1 MRIKSE
7 ICEPIVPPV
16 EPLFE
21 SVIKTYYKLEEL
33 GITEVDGKIVFVDNM
48 EAKP

>member
-1 MRIKSE
+1 
-7 ICEPIVPPV
+7 V

-21 SVIKTYYKLEEL
+21 SVIQTYYKLQEL
-33 GITEVDGKIVFVDNM
+33 GITEVDGKIVFVDDM